1 MAGIESALAE
11 VAQRVE
17 AELDRL
23 LPASGVAGE
32 LPLNRAMRYGAL
44 GGGKRLRPFLVL
56 AGARLAGGEAAAAL
70 RVAAALE
77 MVHCYSLIHDDLPCM
92 DDDVLRRGRP
102 TVHVQFGEA
111 TAVLAG
117 DALLTEAFGVLA
129 DPGVGPAEVRC
140 ALIAGLARAA
150 GPDGMAGGQ
159 MLDLMGEGKAWDEA
173 GITRMEGL
181 KTGALIAFACEAGA
195 IVGQA
200 PADVRARLKRYGAH
214 LGLAFQ
220 ITDDLLDVRGE
231 ATEIGKSVGKDV
243 AADKAT
249 FVKLLG
255 LEGAERRAA
264 AEIAAAA
271 EQLAI
276 FGENADSLRAL
287 GDFVLHRRA

>member
-1 MAGIESALAE
+1 MPAIEAALREVADAVERSLGELLPSDGGETPLAE
-11 VAQRVE
+11 
-17 AELDRL
+17 
-23 LPASGVAGE
+23 
-32 LPLNRAMRYGAL
+32 AMRYGAL

-56 AGARLAGGEAAAAL
+56 AGARLAGAPDSASL
-70 RVAAALE
+70 PVAAAIE

-102 TVHVQFGEA
+102 TVHVKYDEA

-129 DPGVGPAEVRC
+129 RAEIGPAETRA
-140 ALIAGLARAA
+140 ALVAGLARAA
-150 GPDGMAGGQ
+150 GPAGMAGGQ
-159 MLDLMGEGKAWDEA
+159 MLDLMGEGKTWDEA
-173 GITRMEGL
+173 GITRMERL

-195 IVGQA
+195 IVAAA
-200 PADVRARLKRYGAH
+200 PAEHRARLRRYGEH

-231 ATEIGKSVGKDV
+231 AGEIGKSVGKD
-243 AADKAT
+243 AIADKAT

-255 LEGAERRAA
+255 LDGAQTRAE